1 MIYLLQIICLG
12 LSKCQRQ
19 AEHIYS
25 STRWQQTAIDTK
37 KERDLELLKKIV
49 CVFLEFLRVIWIV
62 FNSIGQGLMMNKSVL
77 RKLKNHLHPHSALGL
92 LLCSIWTA
100 VDDLDE
106 LVNKKKTLPF
116 IDSMLKF

>member
-1 MIYLLQIICLG
+1 
-12 LSKCQRQ
+12 
-19 AEHIYS
+19 
-25 STRWQQTAIDTK
+25 
-37 KERDLELLKKIV
+37 
-49 CVFLEFLRVIWIV
+49 
-62 FNSIGQGLMMNKSVL
+62 MMNKSVL